1 MNYGKKST
9 ARKEKELTSKGTMVR
24 KKFSVIFCKTLLICF
39 FLAAVVGICAGI
51 GIFKGIIDSAP
62 DIDDIDA
69 SPTDSSLPFL
79 TMRVMKLPLW
89 LLPVQIVTR

>member
-51 GIFKGIIDSAP
+51 GIFKEMTYLWKICKKSAHLM
-62 DIDDIDA
+62 
-69 SPTDSSLPFL
+69 S
-79 TMRVMKLPLW
+79 VQMK
-89 LLPVQIVTR
+89 

>member
-39 FLAAVVGICAGI
+39 FLAAVVGICAE
-51 GIFKGIIDSAP
+51 SE
-62 DIDDIDA
+62 
-69 SPTDSSLPFL
+69 SSKESIVLH
-79 TMRVMKLPLW
+79 
-89 LLPVQIVTR
+89 QI

>member
-39 FLAAVVGICAGI
+39 FLAAVVGICRNRN
-51 GIFKGIIDSAP
+51 
-62 DIDDIDA
+62 
-69 SPTDSSLPFL
+69 LQ
-79 TMRVMKLPLW
+79 RNH
-89 LLPVQIVTR
+89 

>member
-39 FLAAVVGICAGI
+39 YNRKKSGA
-51 GIFKGIIDSAP
+51 D
-62 DIDDIDA
+62 
-69 SPTDSSLPFL
+69 
-79 TMRVMKLPLW
+79 PL
-89 LLPVQIVTR
+89 LG

>member
-39 FLAAVVGICAGI
+39 
-51 GIFKGIIDSAP
+51 S
-62 DIDDIDA
+62 
-69 SPTDSSLPFL
+69 
-79 TMRVMKLPLW
+79 
-89 LLPVQIVTR
+89 